1 VGGFNIGNLAR
12 RGPELVRRF
21 GQAALELVAPGQVR
35 IDVTEVLRLAHAKVA
50 LDRLASGTNRGK
62 LVLTTT

>member
-1 VGGFNIGNLAR
+1 VGGFNIDGLTR

-21 GQAALELVAPGQVR
+21 GQAALELIASGQVR
-35 IDVTEVLRLAHAKVA
+35 IGVSEVLRLADAKVA
-50 LDRLASGTNRGK
+50 LDRLAGGTNRGK

>member
-1 VGGFNIGNLAR
+1 VGGFNIDDLAR

-21 GQAALELVAPGQVR
+21 GQAALELVASGQVR
-35 IDVTEVLRLAHAKVA
+35 IDVSEVLRLADAKVT
-50 LDRLASGTNRGK
+50 LDRLAGGTNRGK